1 MDDSIIGF
9 FFTVLP
15 LFIAIFVFRWI
26 RFLYHNSEKQVE
38 QNERIIALLNEIKR
52 QNEK

>member
-1 MDDSIIGF
+1 MNDSMIGF
-9 FFTVLP
+9 LFMAVP
-15 LFIAIFVFRWI
+15 LFITIFVFRWI

-38 QNERIIALLNEIKR
+38 QNERIIELLNEIKR